1 MKRRTAILGLGTF
14 VATAGAAMGTGA
26 FTSVEADREF
36 DVDVRNDDAAYLA
49 LRPVDAD
56 GDVVDDLTEGDTDR
70 VPETSEQNRPFS
82 LLDEET
88 GRIDIAV
95 TALNANAVTEIPN
108 VFQIDNQG
116 RNPVDVYTDVSYEG
130 DGAGNPEVVEVSTA
144 NGDALDDEANPV
156 TLGDGNS
163 LVVDFTFDTSGIGP
177 DDEIAD
183 TITIHGT
190 DPDRGDNQ

>member
-1 MKRRTAILGLGTF
+1 MKRRTTILGLGSL
-14 VATAGAAMGTGA
+14 VASAGAAMGTGA

-56 GDVVDDLTEGDTDR
+56 GNVVDDLAEGDTDR

-116 RNPVDVYTDVSYEG
+116 RNPVNVYTDVSYEG

-156 TLGDGNS
+156 TLSDGNS

-190 DPDRGDNQ
+190 DPDRGDDQ